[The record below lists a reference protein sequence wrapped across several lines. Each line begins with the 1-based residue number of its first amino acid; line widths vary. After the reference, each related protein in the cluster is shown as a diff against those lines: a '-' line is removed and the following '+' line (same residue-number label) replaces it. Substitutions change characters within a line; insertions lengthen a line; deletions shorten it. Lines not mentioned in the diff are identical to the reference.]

1 MLHWAGGAHR
11 CGMLAGGDRTAP
23 PTACRHTLGSPEN
36 REDVMAFGE
45 RILGSNRALIS
56 SIGELC
62 RKDLARGQPGRLAGC
77 AVIARTPCR
86 ILMSA
91 AVSARRLHQPLDL
104 RRWHCPTPQ
113 SAGGNDCVAGHVGLE
128 LRNVGKNYPF
138 ERSRRFSEIQPNSGP
153 RDYSRLSCGGGETQ
167 LGISAGIS
175 AGFLARALGHRGAS
189 PTLQEFLP
197 IQR

>member
-1 MLHWAGGAHR
+1 VLHWAGGAHR

-113 SAGGNDCVAGHVGLE
+113 PAGGD
-128 LRNVGKNYPF
+128 
-138 ERSRRFSEIQPNSGP
+138 
-153 RDYSRLSCGGGETQ
+153 ET
-167 LGISAGIS
+167 
-175 AGFLARALGHRGAS
+175 R
-189 PTLQEFLP
+189 TQEFQDCGCSASCLTLRVAP
-197 IQR
+197 SPRQSYRISLSPRGYNFSGRTADPLGTSQRSSQLSDAGPAIRRAR